1 MSAAPAEAEGARD
14 RGPLAGVRV
23 LELSTM
29 ITGPLAGMML
39 GDWGA
44 DVVKIENPEGGDPFR
59 SFRGGSYSP
68 HFCAYN
74 RNKRSVA
81 LDLRSADGKAAFL
94 KLVCHAD
101 VLLDN
106 YRPGVMERLGLCD
119 EVLVALNPR
128 LVRCSITGFGR
139 DGPYAKRPAY
149 DAIAQALS
157 GMSSLFVDT
166 EDPRLTGPTIADNV
180 TGQYA
185 CQGVLA
191 ALLERERTGVARRIE
206 VNMLAA
212 TLAFM
217 PDPFAYFTQM
227 DLVSDPYLRAHTSQ
241 SYVFACS
248 DSRLVAVHLSSQ
260 AKFWEGFVR
269 ALERPELL
277 ADPRFDSRAQRIVN
291 YEALRNEVADDFAR
305 QPRDHWIARLTPLD
319 VPVAP
324 VYDVTEVFDDPQVQH
339 LDSFMVLAHPEMG
352 SLTSV
357 RRPVFRDGSRSD
369 QPQRPPPMLGEHT
382 AEVLREVDLSSPQS
396 IPADGGPHR
405 AADAP
410 RVLSADA

>member
-1 MSAAPAEAEGARD
+1 M
-14 RGPLAGVRV
+14 

-44 DVVKIENPEGGDPFR
+44 DVVKIENPDGGDPFR

-81 LDLRSADGKAAFL
+81 LDLRLAEGKGAFL
-94 KLVCHAD
+94 DIVARAD

-106 YRPGVMERLGLCD
+106 FRPGVMQRLGLGD
-119 EVLVALNPR
+119 DVLVALNPR
-128 LVRCSITGFGR
+128 LVRCSITGFGP
-139 DGPYAKRPAY
+139 DGPYAARPAY

-157 GMSSLFVDT
+157 GMSSLFLDID
-166 EDPRLTGPTIADNV
+166 EPRLTGPTIADNV

-248 DSRLVAVHLSSQ
+248 DAKLLAVHLSSQ
-260 AKFWEGFVR
+260 TKFWEGFVR
-269 ALERPELL
+269 ALDRPGLL
-277 ADPRFDSRAQRIVN
+277 ADPRFDSRAQRIAN
-291 YEALRNEVADDFAR
+291 YETLRDTVAADFAR
-305 QPRDHWIARLTPLD
+305 QPRKHWIALLTQLD

-324 VYDVTEVFDDPQVQH
+324 VYDVTEVFDDPQVRH
-339 LDSFMVLAHPEMG
+339 LDSFMVLEHPEMG
-352 SLTSV
+352 PVTSI
-357 RRPVFRDGSRSD
+357 RRPVFRDGSRGD
-369 QPQRPPPMLGEHT
+369 QPQRAPPQLGEHT
-382 AEVLREVDLSSPQS
+382 AEVLQEV
-396 IPADGGPHR
+396 ATR
-405 AADAP
+405 Y
-410 RVLSADA
+410 

>member
-1 MSAAPAEAEGARD
+1 MDAAPARADGASD
-14 RGPLAGVRV
+14 AGPLAGVRV

-44 DVVKIENPEGGDPFR
+44 DVVKIENPDGGDPFR

-81 LDLRSADGKAAFL
+81 LDLRSVDGKAAFL
-94 KLVCHAD
+94 DLVTGAD

-106 YRPGVMERLGLCD
+106 YRPGVMQRLDFGD
-119 EVLVALNPR
+119 DVLVALNPR
-128 LVRCSITGFGR
+128 LVRCSITGFGP
-139 DGPYAKRPAY
+139 DGPYAARPAY

-157 GMSSLFVDT
+157 GMSSLFLDI
-166 EDPRLTGPTIADNV
+166 EEPRFTGPTIADNV

-248 DSRLVAVHLSSQ
+248 DAKLLAVHLSSQ

-269 ALERPELL
+269 ALDRPELL
-277 ADPRFDSRAQRIVN
+277 ADPHFDSRDRRIAN
-291 YEALRNEVADDFAR
+291 YEALRDAVAADFAR
-305 QPRDHWIARLTPLD
+305 QPREHWIASLTRLD

-324 VYDVTEVFDDPQVQH
+324 VYDVTEVFDDPQVRH
-339 LDSFMVLAHPEMG
+339 LDSFMVLEHPEMG
-352 SLTSV
+352 PVTSI
-357 RRPVFRDGSRSD
+357 RRPVFRDGSRGD
-369 QPQRPPPMLGEHT
+369 QPQRAPPQLGEHT
-382 AEVLREVDLSSPQS
+382 AEVLQEV
-396 IPADGGPHR
+396 ATR
-405 AADAP
+405 C
-410 RVLSADA
+410 